1 MKPIEKESNAFQCLN
16 FGRFS
21 VLNRDSS
28 RIKLLRTLKQPY
40 LGKTLQIYVILSK
53 IWGQVEMS
61 RNKSLKQKLP
71 LIFTTYFG
79 NRSCMSCPNLPLCPH
94 FSYKEIAII
103 QLFYQ
108 QMIQNTKRFFSLT
121 EFHEIFLKN
130 YVYERD
136 GYTTFYNIINYLTTE
151 EGILLKLELL
161 NPKNTFMQNIH
172 GYKKNSVLYSLNPA
186 YSSQFFLDMKNFF
199 DFRYTK
205 TICPIGMNTL
215 CFQILEAL
223 IQKDGQTI
231 DQIKKSISKDIFKN
245 TNRKKHKQTFRRI
258 ITEMCAINVILPE
271 ESSKI
276 GEPLKYF
283 SNQAHY
289 LLNKSVT

>member
-1 MKPIEKESNAFQCLN
+1 
-16 FGRFS
+16 
-21 VLNRDSS
+21 
-28 RIKLLRTLKQPY
+28 
-40 LGKTLQIYVILSK
+40 
-53 IWGQVEMS
+53 MS

-108 QMIQNTKRFFSLT
+108 QMIQNYKRFFSLT
-121 EFHEIFLKN
+121 EFHDLFLKY

-136 GYTTFYNIINYLTTE
+136 SYTTFYNIINYLATG
-151 EGILLKLELL
+151 EGILLKIDLSK
-161 NPKNTFMQNIH
+161 PKNTFVHIH

-186 YSSQFFLDMKNFF
+186 YSSLFFSDMKNFS
-199 DFRYTK
+199 DFKYTK
-205 TICPIGMNTL
+205 AICPIGMNTL
-215 CFQILEAL
+215 CFQILETL

-231 DQIKKSISKDIFKN
+231 DQIKKSISKSIFKDEN
-245 TNRKKHKQTFRRI
+245 GKKHILTFRRI
-258 ITEMCAINVILPE
+258 INEMCAINVIFAE
-271 ESSKI
+271 KASKI
-276 GEPLKYF
+276 GGPFKYF